1 MEVHKGHEPDGRHVN
16 RAYEGVH
23 LVKEEHAEIRG
34 HQEVQLI
41 KIITKTCT
49 YPKPVA
55 EAYRGERDMRL

>member
-34 HQEVQLI
+34 HQKVQLI
-41 KIITKTCT
+41 IITKTCT